1 MILSLLISSEISSRV
16 HISSALKKMP
26 SKIISDGNRSAL
38 NFAQEHGI
46 PIEVYHAVK
55 NYDRL
60 FEDSCVNSERASLQE
75 RNRRMIH
82 DSDCLLCF
90 SEKDDY
96 YIHSAIEYAKS
107 MGKPYKLVMCRNL
120 YALPIGW
127 KLRIFHNLDSNIEAL
142 NICEVLKRNQ
152 LKYSKCEWVENY
164 FSENHKYISA
174 DIEFYNEN
182 IDEACQEI
190 LSYFGANTCLLYL
203 YWYEYIKR
211 KRYGLYFKDI
221 CYSKKRKKSHF
232 YTNQTIEGTVT
243 ISSDFEILF
252 EKIQS
257 DLINCGLYN
266 ITKGTVE
273 DSHFVIQFS
282 AQKIDTSKF
291 YALDLAEKNMM
302 KLTSVAVRG
311 ISYVYK
317 NSWYDK
323 NTDDISWKP
332 LKNKTHIDISGDDSS
347 LDIRFW

>member
-75 RNRRMIH
+75 RNRRMSH

-127 KLRIFHNLDSNIEAL
+127 KLRIFHNLDSNMTIRYSHE
-142 NICEVLKRNQ
+142 NQ
-152 LKYSKCEWVENY
+152 DVKE
-164 FSENHKYISA
+164 
-174 DIEFYNEN
+174 
-182 IDEACQEI
+182 
-190 LSYFGANTCLLYL
+190 
-203 YWYEYIKR
+203 
-211 KRYGLYFKDI
+211 
-221 CYSKKRKKSHF
+221 
-232 YTNQTIEGTVT
+232 
-243 ISSDFEILF
+243 
-252 EKIQS
+252 
-257 DLINCGLYN
+257 LYN
-266 ITKGTVE
+266 
-273 DSHFVIQFS
+273 DLLQNPLSHKSEELLHVS
-282 AQKIDTSKF
+282 
-291 YALDLAEKNMM
+291 
-302 KLTSVAVRG
+302 
-311 ISYVYK
+311 
-317 NSWYDK
+317 
-323 NTDDISWKP
+323 
-332 LKNKTHIDISGDDSS
+332 H
-347 LDIRFW
+347 